1 MGPGQQAKDI
11 YLSLIIF
18 LVFRILYLVL
28 VIIYYTSPHP
38 MGAAI
43 YRLRTEVNISPK
55 ISISAQPLKMALH
68 RNPAVHGTR
77 MVIFLHDSKK
87 APF

>member
-1 MGPGQQAKDI
+1 MILAQKVSKSKCDSPLTKADI
-11 YLSLIIF
+11 VKSFHVVVEKYSCDSSK
-18 LVFRILYLVL
+18 VFAI
-28 VIIYYTSPHP
+28 SP
-38 MGAAI
+38 
-43 YRLRTEVNISPK
+43 EVNISPK